1 MRGLRT
7 LDTLFYALD
16 GVRERKFRFALN
28 IIGILIGGAAITS
41 LLAIT
46 QGVNR
51 DISEQMEL
59 LGPTTIAITPG
70 GFGIGGKGL
79 LTMRDLERVRRI
91 PHVAVAT
98 PIIDRAA
105 TVTIGG
111 RTGVVSIVGIIPEEY
126 LRVIRNIEVAE
137 GRFIRRSD
145 IAAAVLGSN
154 IAQPP
159 GEEEPIA
166 EVGSRIITMIKTEEG
181 VKKATFRVAGI
192 LEETGGAFI
201 VSPDDVIYISLRSA
215 QQLFDM
221 GNEIN
226 RIAVE
231 ADSMEK
237 VEYVVDAIEEELGEG
252 VLVISAGFVR
262 ETVGRITTSLQVLLG
277 GVAAISLIVAG
288 IGIVNTMTISVME
301 RTREI
306 GILKAVGAKNR
317 DILLIFLSEAL
328 ITGVL
333 GGALGVLSGI
343 FLGQAI
349 SAIAQ
354 FSFTIV
360 LSPYITPSICLIVVL
375 FSAVTGVLSGLY
387 PAWRAS
393 NLNPVEALRY
403 E

>member
-1 MRGLRT
+1 MRT
-7 LDTLFYALD
+7 LDTLLYALD
-16 GVRERKFRFALN
+16 GVRERKFRFTLN

-59 LGPTTIAITPG
+59 LGPTTIAVTRG
-70 GFGIGGKGL
+70 GFGYGGREF
-79 LTMRDLERVRRI
+79 LTLRDLKRVRRI
-91 PHVAVAT
+91 PHVEVAT
-98 PIIDRAA
+98 PIISMSA

-111 RTGVVSIVGIIPEEY
+111 RTGIVSIVGIVPEEY
-126 LRVIRNIEVAE
+126 LQVIRNIEVAE
-137 GRFIRRSD
+137 GRFIRRGD
-145 IAAAVLGSN
+145 MAAAVLGSN

-166 EVGSRIITMIKTEEG
+166 DVGSRITVTIKTEEG
-181 VKKATFRVAGI
+181 IKKATYRVAGI
-192 LEETGGAFI
+192 LKETGGAFI
-201 VSPDDVIYISLRSA
+201 ISPDDVIYISLRAA

-221 GNEIN
+221 GNRIH

-231 ADSMEK
+231 ADSIEN
-237 VEYVVDAIEEELGEG
+237 VEYVVEAIEDELGEE

-317 DILLIFLSEAL
+317 DVLLIFLSEAF
-328 ITGVL
+328 ITGLLGGVL
-333 GGALGVLSGI
+333 GVLTGI

-349 SAIAQ
+349 SSIAQ
-354 FSFTIV
+354 LSFGIV
-360 LSPYITPSICLIVVL
+360 LSPYITPTICVTVIL

-387 PAWRAS
+387 PAWRAA

>member
-1 MRGLRT
+1 MRT

-145 IAAAVLGSN
+145 MAAAVLGSN

>member
-1 MRGLRT
+1 MRT
-7 LDTLFYALD
+7 LDTLLYALD

-28 IIGILIGGAAITS
+28 LIGILIGSATITS

-59 LGPTTIAITPG
+59 LGPTTIAVTPG
-70 GFGIGGKGL
+70 GFGYGGRGF
-79 LTMRDLERVRRI
+79 LTTRDLDRVRRI
-91 PHVAVAT
+91 SHVAVAT
-98 PIIDRAA
+98 PIISRTA

-111 RTGVVSIVGIIPEEY
+111 RTGVVSLVGIIPEEY
-126 LRVIRNIEVAE
+126 LKVVKNIDVAE
-137 GRFIRRSD
+137 GRFIRRGD
-145 IAAAVLGSN
+145 MAAAVLGFN

-166 EVGSRIITMIKTEEG
+166 DVGSRIIVMVKTYEGIKRS
-181 VKKATFRVAGI
+181 TFRVAGI

-201 VSPDDVIYISLRSA
+201 ISPDDVIYISLRAA

-221 GNEIN
+221 GNRYH
-226 RIAVE
+226 RIALE
-231 ADSMEK
+231 ADSIEN
-237 VEYVVDAIEEELGEG
+237 VEYVVEAIEEELGEG
-252 VLVISAGFVR
+252 VLVISTGFVR
-262 ETVGRITTSLQVLLG
+262 KTVGRIAASLQVLLG

-288 IGIVNTMTISVME
+288 IGIANTMTISVLE

-306 GILKAVGAKNR
+306 GILKAIGAKNR
-317 DILLIFLSEAL
+317 DILFIFLLEAL

-333 GGALGVLSGI
+333 GGTLGVLSGI

-349 SAIAQ
+349 SSIAQ
-354 FSFTIV
+354 LSFNIV
-360 LSPYITPSICLIVVL
+360 LSPYLTPTICIIVIL
-375 FSAVTGVLSGLY
+375 FSVITGVLSGLY

-393 NLNPVEALRY
+393 NLEPVEALRY

>member
-1 MRGLRT
+1 MKT
-7 LDTLFYALD
+7 LDTLLYALD

-59 LGPTTIAITPG
+59 LGPTTIAVTRG
-70 GFGIGGKGL
+70 GFGYGGKGF

-91 PHVAVAT
+91 PHVKVAT
-98 PIIDRAA
+98 PLISMSA
-105 TVTIGG
+105 TVTIGD
-111 RTGVVSIVGIIPEEY
+111 RTGIVSIVGIVPEEY
-126 LRVIRNIEVAE
+126 LQVIRNIEVAE
-137 GRFIRRSD
+137 GRFIRRGD
-145 IAAAVLGSN
+145 MAAAVLGAN

-159 GEEEPIA
+159 GEEESIA
-166 EVGSRIITMIKTEEG
+166 DVGSRIIVTIKTEEG
-181 VKKATFRVAGI
+181 IKRATYRVAGI
-192 LEETGGAFI
+192 LKETGGAFI
-201 VSPDDVIYISLRSA
+201 ISPDDVIYISLRAA

-221 GNEIN
+221 GNRIH

-231 ADSMEK
+231 ADSIEN
-237 VEYVVDAIEEELGEG
+237 VEYVVEAIEDELGEG

-317 DILLIFLSEAL
+317 DVLLIFLSEAF
-328 ITGVL
+328 ITGFL
-333 GGALGVLSGI
+333 GGVLGVLSGI
-343 FLGQAI
+343 FLGQVI
-349 SAIAQ
+349 SSIAQ
-354 FSFTIV
+354 LTYNIV
-360 LSPYITPSICLIVVL
+360 LSPYITPTICVTVIL
-375 FSAVTGVLSGLY
+375 FSSITGVLSGLY
-387 PAWRAS
+387 PAWRAA

>member
-1 MRGLRT
+1 M
-7 LDTLFYALD
+7 
-16 GVRERKFRFALN
+16 
-28 IIGILIGGAAITS
+28 
-41 LLAIT
+41 
-46 QGVNR
+46 
-51 DISEQMEL
+51 
-59 LGPTTIAITPG
+59 
-70 GFGIGGKGL
+70 
-79 LTMRDLERVRRI
+79 
-91 PHVAVAT
+91 
-98 PIIDRAA
+98 
-105 TVTIGG
+105 
-111 RTGVVSIVGIIPEEY
+111 
-126 LRVIRNIEVAE
+126 
-137 GRFIRRSD
+137 
-145 IAAAVLGSN
+145 AAAVLGSN

-166 EVGSRIITMIKTEEG
+166 DVGSRITVTIKTEEG
-181 VKKATFRVAGI
+181 IKKATYRVAGI
-192 LEETGGAFI
+192 LKETGGAFI
-201 VSPDDVIYISLRSA
+201 ISPDDVIYISLRAA

-221 GNEIN
+221 GNRIH

-231 ADSMEK
+231 ADSIDN
-237 VEYVVDAIEEELGEG
+237 VEYVVEAIEDELGEE

-317 DILLIFLSEAL
+317 DVLLIFLSEAF
-328 ITGVL
+328 ITGLLGGVL
-333 GGALGVLSGI
+333 GVLTGI

-349 SAIAQ
+349 SSIAQ
-354 FSFTIV
+354 LSFGIV
-360 LSPYITPSICLIVVL
+360 LSPYITPTICVTVIL

-387 PAWRAS
+387 PAWRAA

>member
-1 MRGLRT
+1 MRT
-7 LDTLFYALD
+7 LDTLLYALD
-16 GVRERKFRFALN
+16 GVRERKFRFTLN

-59 LGPTTIAITPG
+59 LGPTTIAVTRG
-70 GFGIGGKGL
+70 GFGYGGREF
-79 LTMRDLERVRRI
+79 LTLRDLERVRRI
-91 PHVAVAT
+91 PHVAIAT
-98 PIIDRAA
+98 PVISMSAS
-105 TVTIGG
+105 VTIGG
-111 RTGVVSIVGIIPEEY
+111 KTGVVPIVGVIPEEY

-137 GRFIRRSD
+137 GRFIRRGD
-145 IAAAVLGSN
+145 MAAAVLGSN

-166 EVGSRIITMIKTEEG
+166 DVGSRITVTIKTKEG
-181 VKKATFRVAGI
+181 IKKATYRVAGI
-192 LEETGGAFI
+192 LKETGGAFI
-201 VSPDDVIYISLRSA
+201 ISPDDVIYISLRAA

-221 GNEIN
+221 GNRIH

-231 ADSMEK
+231 ADSIDN
-237 VEYVVDAIEEELGEG
+237 VEYVVEAIEDELGEE

-317 DILLIFLSEAL
+317 DVLLIFLSEAL
-328 ITGVL
+328 ITGLL
-333 GGALGVLSGI
+333 GGVLGVLSGI
-343 FLGQAI
+343 FLGQVI
-349 SAIAQ
+349 SSIAQ
-354 FSFTIV
+354 LTYNIV
-360 LSPYITPSICLIVVL
+360 LSPYITPTICFTVIL
-375 FSAVTGVLSGLY
+375 FSSITGVLSGLY
-387 PAWRAS
+387 PAWRAA

>member
-1 MRGLRT
+1 LRT

-145 IAAAVLGSN
+145 MAAAVLGSN

>member
-1 MRGLRT
+1 MRT
-7 LDTLFYALD
+7 LDTLLYALD
-16 GVRERKFRFALN
+16 GVRERKFRFTLN

-59 LGPTTIAITPG
+59 LGPTTIAVTRG
-70 GFGIGGKGL
+70 GFGYGGREF
-79 LTMRDLERVRRI
+79 LTLRDLERVRRI
-91 PHVAVAT
+91 PHVAIAT
-98 PIIDRAA
+98 PVISMSAS
-105 TVTIGG
+105 VTIGG
-111 RTGVVSIVGIIPEEY
+111 KTGVVPIVGVIPEEY

-137 GRFIRRSD
+137 GRFIRRGD
-145 IAAAVLGSN
+145 MAAAVLGSN

-166 EVGSRIITMIKTEEG
+166 DVGSRITVTIKTKEG
-181 VKKATFRVAGI
+181 IKKATYRVAGI
-192 LEETGGAFI
+192 LKETGGAFI
-201 VSPDDVIYISLRSA
+201 ISPDDVIYISLRAA

-221 GNEIN
+221 GNRIH

-231 ADSMEK
+231 ADSIDN
-237 VEYVVDAIEEELGEG
+237 VEYVVEAIEDELGEE

-317 DILLIFLSEAL
+317 DVLLIFLSEAF
-328 ITGVL
+328 ITGLLGGVL
-333 GGALGVLSGI
+333 GVLTGI

-349 SAIAQ
+349 SSIAQ
-354 FSFTIV
+354 LSFGIV
-360 LSPYITPSICLIVVL
+360 LSPYITPTICVTVIL

-387 PAWRAS
+387 PAWRAA

>member
-1 MRGLRT
+1 MKT
-7 LDTLFYALD
+7 LDTLLYAID

-59 LGPTTIAITPG
+59 LGPATIAVTPG
-70 GFGIGGKGL
+70 GFGYGGKGF

-91 PHVAVAT
+91 PHVEVAT
-98 PIIDRAA
+98 PIISMSA

-111 RTGVVSIVGIIPEEY
+111 RTGIVSIVGVIPEEY
-126 LRVIRNIEVAE
+126 LQVIRNIEVAE
-137 GRFIRRSD
+137 GRFIRRGD
-145 IAAAVLGSN
+145 MAAAVLGSN

-166 EVGSRIITMIKTEEG
+166 DVGSRITVTIKTKEG
-181 VKKATFRVAGI
+181 IKKATYRVAGI
-192 LEETGGAFI
+192 LKETGGAFI
-201 VSPDDVIYISLRSA
+201 ISPDDVIYISLRAA

-221 GNEIN
+221 GNRIH

-231 ADSMEK
+231 ADSIDN
-237 VEYVVDAIEEELGEG
+237 VEYVVEAIEDELGEE

-317 DILLIFLSEAL
+317 DVLLIFLSEAF
-328 ITGVL
+328 ITGLLGGVL
-333 GGALGVLSGI
+333 GVLTGI

-349 SAIAQ
+349 SSIAQ
-354 FSFTIV
+354 LSFGIV
-360 LSPYITPSICLIVVL
+360 LSPYITPTICVTVIL

-387 PAWRAS
+387 PAWRAA

>member
-1 MRGLRT
+1 MRT
-7 LDTLFYALD
+7 LDTLLYALD

-70 GFGIGGKGL
+70 GFGIGGKGF
-79 LTMRDLERVRRI
+79 LTLRDLERVKRI
-91 PHVAVAT
+91 PHVEVAT
-98 PIIDRAA
+98 PIISMTA

-111 RTGVVSIVGIIPEEY
+111 RTGIVSIVGIVPEEY

-137 GRFIRRSD
+137 GRFIRRGD
-145 IAAAVLGSN
+145 MGAAVLGSN

-159 GEEEPIA
+159 GEGEPIA
-166 EVGSRIITMIKTEEG
+166 DVGSRIIVTIKTEKG
-181 VKKATFRVAGI
+181 IKRATYRVAGI
-192 LEETGGAFI
+192 LKETGGAFI
-201 VSPDDVIYISLRSA
+201 ISPDDVIYISLRAA

-221 GNEIN
+221 GNKIH

-231 ADSMEK
+231 ADAIEN
-237 VEYVVDAIEEELGEG
+237 VEYVVEAIEDELSEG

-262 ETVGRITTSLQVLLG
+262 ETVGRITASLQVLLG

-317 DILLIFLSEAL
+317 DVLLIFLSEAL
-328 ITGVL
+328 ITGLL
-333 GGALGVLSGI
+333 GGVLGVLSGI

-349 SAIAQ
+349 SSIAQ
-354 FSFTIV
+354 LAFNIV
-360 LSPYITPSICLIVVL
+360 LSPYITPMICVTVIL
-375 FSAVTGVLSGLY
+375 FSSITGVLSGLY
-387 PAWRAS
+387 PAWRAA

>member
-1 MRGLRT
+1 MRT
-7 LDTLFYALD
+7 LDTLLYALD

-70 GFGIGGKGL
+70 GFGIGGKGF
-79 LTMRDLERVRRI
+79 LTLRDLERVKRI
-91 PHVAVAT
+91 PHVEVAT
-98 PIIDRAA
+98 PIISMTA

-111 RTGVVSIVGIIPEEY
+111 RTGMVSIVGIVPEEY

-137 GRFIRRSD
+137 GRFIRRGD
-145 IAAAVLGSN
+145 MGAAVLGSN

-159 GEEEPIA
+159 GEGEPIA
-166 EVGSRIITMIKTEEG
+166 DVGSRIIVTIKTEKG
-181 VKKATFRVAGI
+181 IKRATYRVAGI
-192 LEETGGAFI
+192 LKETGGAFI
-201 VSPDDVIYISLRSA
+201 ISPDDVIYISLRAA

-221 GNEIN
+221 GNKIH

-231 ADSMEK
+231 ADAIEN
-237 VEYVVDAIEEELGEG
+237 VEYVVEAIEDELSEG

-262 ETVGRITTSLQVLLG
+262 ETVGRITASLQVLLG

-317 DILLIFLSEAL
+317 DVLLIFLSEAL
-328 ITGVL
+328 ITGLL
-333 GGALGVLSGI
+333 GGVLGVLSGI

-349 SAIAQ
+349 SSIAQ
-354 FSFTIV
+354 LAFNIV
-360 LSPYITPSICLIVVL
+360 LSPYITPMICVTVIL
-375 FSAVTGVLSGLY
+375 FSSITGVLSGLY
-387 PAWRAS
+387 PAWRAA